1 MGTGTLDVSDLSAEA
16 LDALLMENPDSFDEL
31 FAPDH
36 DSVMDDA
43 MDSFTADWECS
54 HDELNECGR
63 SCCKNRD
70 GCAWSGDAC
79 VAARRG
85 DTLCAEYKT
94 KKKCNKAFKTANV
107 SCKWKRGE
115 NGKKSCVYRDADKGR
130 SSRFERARDFGS
142 RFAMARDF
150 GSRKEMSRD

>member
-85 DTLCAEYKT
+85 DTYCSD
-94 KKKCNKAFKTANV
+94 KKFVEKCVQSFVRNGGCDYGMEEPDFSTRTARTV
-107 SCKWKRGE
+107 RT
-115 NGKKSCVYRDADKGR
+115 
-130 SSRFERARDFGS
+130 ER
-142 RFAMARDF
+142 
-150 GSRKEMSRD
+150 